1 MIYSNKKENI
11 INLKVPYMCEYG
23 EVDKMLK
30 LLSFSYIILE
40 TNCLH
45 YVAANKCNYVS
56 KP

>member
-23 EVDKMLK
+23 EADKMLK